1 MSIIIKKSD
10 LDEVDKICELLQICY
25 DYPVSSLESF
35 KEKFEKI
42 KDEYYSISED
52 NLWDFTN

>member
-25 DYPVSSLESF
+25 DYPVSSLERF
-35 KEKFEKI
+35 KEKFDKI
-42 KDEYYSISED
+42 KDEYYR
-52 NLWDFTN
+52 